1 MFLAFTSGND
11 IPVLTSLSEK
21 DLIVTGNTIVFY
33 GENYTVERSDDVDAL
48 SARFDDI
55 VDALNSGD
63 VNVYDVRKDVGYW
76 KPKTRA
82 HSTAKKTA
90 AKSGGDAS
98 S

>member
-1 MFLAFTSGND
+1 MYLVCNSSGNAK
-11 IPVLTSLSEK
+11 VLLSIAEHK
-21 DLIVTGNTIVFY
+21 LVFSGNSIVFY
-33 GENYTVERSDDVDAL
+33 GEGTVAATSNDADAL
-48 SARFDDI
+48 SARFEDI

-63 VNVYDVRKDVGYW
+63 VTVYDVRKDVGYW

-82 HSTAKKTA
+82 HSTAKKPA